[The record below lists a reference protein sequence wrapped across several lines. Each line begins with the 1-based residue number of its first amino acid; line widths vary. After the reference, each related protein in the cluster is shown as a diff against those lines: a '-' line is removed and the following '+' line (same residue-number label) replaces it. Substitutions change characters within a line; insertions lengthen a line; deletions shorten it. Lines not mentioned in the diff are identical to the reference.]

1 MVLTTKSNTSSI
13 PTTSSTKP
21 STISTS
27 WTKTNKETTDYRDD
41 TTGGYDSEST
51 DDSQYANFLSFL
63 STPTSNAAN
72 KSRSELS
79 IKTECIID
87 VAKRQ
92 TMELVNSCCP
102 TETIE
107 QLMNGSEEEE
117 QGIETD
123 IKHHTFSKSI
133 SEDEGSAWKS
143 DDGDSLMTDDDYE
156 AFTALVAPHTT
167 APTNTAAAD
176 VLPAKRTSQED
187 TKRTT
192 PTKSKSVRTTT
203 NNEPNIELP
212 EYTKSASVATLYF
225 ETEAIKKQKEM
236 ESNRKQVVNNKELME
251 PLPIDHFTKLGEKE
265 TTERTE
271 SMKRL
276 AEESMPIAISKMTA
290 KATQDKLEH
299 EKELKNLSE
308 EQMSDATRHFKKLD
322 NDKKLSSSS
331 TTAEVEIMPA
341 AIQRFTLADRELKAK
356 KKAELQELRENPEP
370 LPAAQEFFS
379 NKDREEKERKAAELQ
394 DMKEN
399 PPPASVATEYF
410 HKKEEERKVEL
421 EAMQNEPAPAAIE
434 YFTSKAAEEK
444 SKRDLMLKEM
454 NESPPEASIATQYF
468 EKQESITAAKMEAI
482 RSQVKD
488 REAMEP
494 LPIDYFTKLGEE
506 EQSNKALAQRELS
519 ESQMPIAVKKMTD
532 KAAQDKAANEEAQ
545 RKLSQEEMSSATK
558 HFHALEDEKKK
569 ASSLSVADS
578 ENEIMPAAIQRFTLA
593 DRELK
598 AKKKA
603 ELDELKSNPE
613 PLPAA
618 QEFFTNKDRED
629 KAKKAAELKALKE
642 NPPPAS
648 VATE

>member
-13 PTTSSTKP
+13 PTTSTKP

-27 WTKTNKETTDYRDD
+27 WTKSSNKETTDYRDD

-102 TETIE
+102 TETIT

-117 QGIETD
+117 EGIETD

-156 AFTALVAPHTT
+156 AFTALVAPSTT
-167 APTNTAAAD
+167 ASNTAA

-276 AEESMPIAISKMTA
+276 AEESMPIAV
-290 KATQDKLEH
+290 Q
-299 EKELKNLSE
+299 
-308 EQMSDATRHFKKLD
+308 
-322 NDKKLSSSS
+322 
-331 TTAEVEIMPA
+331 EVQP
-341 AIQRFTLADRELKAK
+341 RLHR
-356 KKAELQELRENPEP
+356 
-370 LPAAQEFFS
+370 
-379 NKDREEKERKAAELQ
+379 
-394 DMKEN
+394 
-399 PPPASVATEYF
+399 
-410 HKKEEERKVEL
+410 
-421 EAMQNEPAPAAIE
+421 
-434 YFTSKAAEEK
+434 
-444 SKRDLMLKEM
+444 
-454 NESPPEASIATQYF
+454 
-468 EKQESITAAKMEAI
+468 
-482 RSQVKD
+482 
-488 REAMEP
+488 
-494 LPIDYFTKLGEE
+494 
-506 EQSNKALAQRELS
+506 
-519 ESQMPIAVKKMTD
+519 
-532 KAAQDKAANEEAQ
+532 
-545 RKLSQEEMSSATK
+545 
-558 HFHALEDEKKK
+558 
-569 ASSLSVADS
+569 
-578 ENEIMPAAIQRFTLA
+578 
-593 DRELK
+593 
-598 AKKKA
+598 
-603 ELDELKSNPE
+603 
-613 PLPAA
+613 
-618 QEFFTNKDRED
+618 
-629 KAKKAAELKALKE
+629 
-642 NPPPAS
+642 
-648 VATE
+648 

>member
-13 PTTSSTKP
+13 PTSSAKP

-27 WTKTNKETTDYRDD
+27 WTQSSNKETKDYRDD
-41 TTGGYDSEST
+41 TTNGYDSEST

-63 STPTSNAAN
+63 STPSNN

-79 IKTECIID
+79 IQTECID

-92 TMELVNSCCP
+92 TTELVNSCCP
-102 TETIE
+102 TETIT
-107 QLMNGSEEEE
+107 QLMNGSGAEEDVEE
-117 QGIETD
+117 MGIETD

-156 AFTALVAPHTT
+156 AFTALVAPSTT
-167 APTNTAAAD
+167 ASNTAA

-192 PTKSKSVRTTT
+192 PTKSKSARTTT
-203 NNEPNIELP
+203 NNESKIELP

-236 ESNRKQVVNNKELME
+236 ESNRTQVVNNKELME
-251 PLPIDHFTKLGEKE
+251 PLPIDYFTKLGEKE

-276 AEESMPIAISKMTA
+276 AEESMPIAVKKFTKADELA
-290 KATQDKLEH
+290 KSQPIVVEH
-299 EKELKNLSE
+299 EE
-308 EQMSDATRHFKKLD
+308 MSDATRHFKKLD
-322 NDKKLSSSS
+322 NDKKTSSS
-331 TTAEVEIMPA
+331 TTAEVESMPA